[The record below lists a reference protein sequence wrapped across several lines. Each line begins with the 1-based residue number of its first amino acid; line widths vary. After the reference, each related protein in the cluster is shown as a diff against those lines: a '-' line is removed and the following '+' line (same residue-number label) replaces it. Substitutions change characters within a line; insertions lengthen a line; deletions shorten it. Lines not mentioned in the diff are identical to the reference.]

1 MIRFSIREVAMLAAL
16 TALAAVVLA
25 ACSGGGGGGGGGG
38 GPTGSQTGTI
48 SGTVTNGGAPVA
60 SVTVSLGGGG
70 STTTNA
76 AGQYS
81 FANVASGSRTVSID
95 LPNGFITGSVS
106 EQTSKSTN
114 VAAGQTATVNF
125 TIKPGVLVQA
135 AGTSFNPTPVTVAP
149 GTTVR
154 WVAGSSAPHT
164 VTPDVAGSFTGGNL
178 SSAGDAVEATF
189 PTAGT
194 FDYHCQPHQAFGMTG
209 SVVVQ

>member
-1 MIRFSIREVAMLAAL
+1 MIRLSIREVAMLAAI
-16 TALAAVVLA
+16 TFLAMVALA

-38 GPTGSQTGTI
+38 PTGNQTGTI
-48 SGTVTNGGAPVA
+48 TGTVTSGGAGVA
-60 SVTVSLGGGG
+60 NVTVNLGGGG

-76 AGQYS
+76 SGSYT
-81 FANVASGSRTVSID
+81 FANVTTGNRTVSID

-106 EQTSKSTN
+106 EETSKSAS

-135 AGTSFNPTPVTVAP
+135 SGTSFNPTPLNIAP

-154 WVAGSSAPHT
+154 WVAGNSTPHT
-164 VTPDVAGSFTGGNL
+164 VTPDVAGSFAGGTLPNTG
-178 SSAGDAVEATF
+178 SAVEATF
-189 PTAGT
+189 PAAGT
-194 FDYHCQPHQAFGMTG
+194 FNYHCEPHQSFGMTG